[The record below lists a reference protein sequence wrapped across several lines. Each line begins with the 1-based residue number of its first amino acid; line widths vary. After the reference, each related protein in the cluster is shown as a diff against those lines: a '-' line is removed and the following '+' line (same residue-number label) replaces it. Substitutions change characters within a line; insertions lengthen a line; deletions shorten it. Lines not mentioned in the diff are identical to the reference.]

1 MKYLGSLLFV
11 SLSLLPIQPIF
22 AAPQD
27 GGRSFDQRN
36 QSESDYK
43 PQINRDDFRKPRDQR
58 RQDNDDPSRHH
69 EKFYWKA
76 GATLPEQYRSAN
88 HQIDYSNNP
97 KLAPPTRYQQWIK
110 VKNKYVLLNV
120 ITNTIIKVVPE

>member
-11 SLSLLPIQPIF
+11 SLSLLPIQPLF

-27 GGRSFDQRN
+27 GGRPYDRHNEYEYKN
-36 QSESDYK
+36 QT
-43 PQINRDDFRKPRDQR
+43 NREDFHKSRDQR
-58 RQDNDDPSRHH
+58 RQQDDNSSRHH

-88 HQIDYSNNP
+88 NQVDFSDNP

-110 VKNKYVLLNV
+110 VNNKYVLLNV